1 MTVTASHSL
10 RMNTRATSPL
20 RSRPAVRNFL
30 EPQTLTPADLS
41 MVLLV
46 TMEPADRPMP
56 TVTVAEIPAVMRE
69 ASRLGLRS
77 VKLFAES
84 AERDDTGTISLE
96 PDALMSRAIH
106 ACKDAEPSIAVMTE
120 TCLCSHTAD
129 GVCYLTHRSR
139 RPDVAATVHVT
150 ALQAVAHAEAGA
162 DIVGPA
168 SMLLGTTGGA
178 RRALDETGHEGVSV
192 MPHVIFWS
200 SLYDGFRLTM
210 GATPKA
216 GVNREFQINPG
227 RADQFVDT
235 ALRME
240 ADGADMILPE
250 PAQFTADVLAT
261 LRTQT
266 RAPLFPFSVSG
277 EYKAF
282 THVDSETG
290 RRDVRLLIELF
301 TMLKPAGASASVTY
315 AALDIARQLSWCR
328 LRHRPRGRPVLRQGS
343 NARPGR
349 QDRRPGSHRAF
360 PARRTGR

>member
-1 MTVTASHSL
+1 MTVIEQRRPRTA
-10 RMNTRATSPL
+10 NARATSPL
-20 RSRPAVRNFL
+20 RSRQAVRNLL

-46 TMEPADRPMP
+46 TEEPADRPMP
-56 TVTVAEIPAVMRE
+56 TVTLAEIPAVISE
-69 ASRLGLRS
+69 AARLGIRS

-84 AERDDTGTISLE
+84 SERDASGEISLAG
-96 PDALMSRAIH
+96 DSLMARAIH
-106 ACKDAEPSIAVMTE
+106 ACKDTAPALAVMTE
-120 TCLCSHTAD
+120 TCLCSCTAD
-129 GVCYLTHRSR
+129 GVCYLTDRHG
-139 RPDVAATVHVT
+139 RPDVAATVEVT
-150 ALQAVAHAEAGA
+150 SRQAVAHAEAGA

-168 SMLLGTTGGA
+168 SMVLGAVGGA
-178 RRALDETGHEGVSV
+178 RQALDQSGHDGVSV

-200 SLYDGFRLTM
+200 CLYDRFRRTM

-240 ADGADMILPE
+240 ADGADMLLLE

-277 EYKAF
+277 EY
-282 THVDSETG
+282 TSLSRVDSETG
-290 RRDVRLLIELF
+290 QRDVRLLVELF
-301 TMLKPAGASASVTY
+301 TMLKRAGASASVTY
-315 AALDIARQLSWCR
+315 AALDIARQL
-328 LRHRPRGRPVLRQGS
+328 
-343 NARPGR
+343 
-349 QDRRPGSHRAF
+349 
-360 PARRTGR
+360 T

>member
-1 MTVTASHSL
+1 MTVTPMPSP
-10 RMNTRATSPL
+10 RTTTRATSPL
-20 RSRPAVRNFL
+20 RSRPAVRRLL

-46 TMEPADRPMP
+46 TEGPADRPMP
-56 TVTVAEIPAVMRE
+56 TVTVAGIPAVMRE
-69 ASRLGLRS
+69 CSVLGIRS

-84 AERDDTGTISLE
+84 AERDATGEISLE
-96 PDALMSRAIH
+96 PDTLMSRAIH
-106 ACKDAEPSIAVMTE
+106 ACKEAEPQIAVMTE
-120 TCLCSHTAD
+120 TCLCSYTTD
-129 GVCYLTHRSR
+129 GVCYVTDQHG
-139 RPDVAATVHVT
+139 RPDVAATVQVT
-150 ALQAVAHAEAGA
+150 ASQAVVHAETGA

-216 GVNREFQINPG
+216 GANREFQINPG

-240 ADGADMILPE
+240 ADGADMILLE

-261 LRTQT
+261 LRAQT

-277 EYKAF
+277 EYKAL
-282 THVDSETG
+282 TCVDCETG
-290 RRDVRLLIELF
+290 WRDVRLLVELF
-301 TMLKPAGASASVTY
+301 TMLKRAGASASVTY
-315 AALDIARQLSWCR
+315 AALDIARQLS
-328 LRHRPRGRPVLRQGS
+328 
-343 NARPGR
+343 
-349 QDRRPGSHRAF
+349 
-360 PARRTGR
+360 

>member
-1 MTVTASHSL
+1 MTVAPTH
-10 RMNTRATSPL
+10 RNRTTTGATSPL
-20 RSRPAVRNFL
+20 RSRPAVRSLL

-46 TMEPADRPMP
+46 TEEAADRPMP
-56 TVTVAEIPAVMRE
+56 TVTVAEIPSVMRE
-69 ASRLGLRS
+69 CATLGIRS

-84 AERDDTGTISLE
+84 AARDTTGEISLA
-96 PDALMSRAIH
+96 PDSLMVRAIH
-106 ACKDAEPSIAVMTE
+106 AAKEAAPRIAVMTE
-120 TCLCSHTAD
+120 TCLCSYTTD
-129 GVCYLTHRSR
+129 GVCYLTDQHG

-150 ALQAVAHAEAGA
+150 ASQAVVHAEAGA

-168 SMLLGTTGGA
+168 SMLLGTAGAA

-216 GVNREFQINPG
+216 GTNREFQINPC

-240 ADGADMILPE
+240 SDGADMILLE

-277 EYKAF
+277 EYKAL
-282 THVDSETG
+282 TCVDPETG
-290 RRDVRLLIELF
+290 RRDVRLLVELF
-301 TMLKPAGASASVTY
+301 TMLKRAGASASVTY
-315 AALDIARQLSWCR
+315 AALDIARRLS
-328 LRHRPRGRPVLRQGS
+328 
-343 NARPGR
+343 
-349 QDRRPGSHRAF
+349 
-360 PARRTGR
+360 